1 MIFYLFFLW
10 LQLFLKK
17 SIDFG
22 TMHLLNYS
30 LKNSGKK
37 LDKLLDIFIRIE
49 LTVFNCVST
58 KSFDVLSLAENQP
71 GLVKNEQEGI

>member
-1 MIFYLFFLW
+1 MAPTFSKKIDRLWHNASLELFTQKFR
-10 LQLFLKK
+10 
-17 SIDFG
+17 
-22 TMHLLNYS
+22 
-30 LKNSGKK
+30 KK

-58 KSFDVLSLAENQP
+58 KNFDFLSLAENQP